1 MKYPGKFITF
11 EGGEGVGKST
21 QAQLLAKRLADQ
33 GIEVVTTREPG
44 GTPGAEIVRHLLKTG
59 MLEPLGPFTET
70 IMVSAARDDHLNEVI
85 RPALA
90 QGKWV
95 ISDRFADS
103 TRAYQGRASGVAPKI
118 INALERIVVGD
129 DQPDL
134 TLLLDL
140 PLETGMK
147 RAKKRACEGEG
158 GLKDDRFDLQNR
170 EFHENLR
177 DAFHDIAEQNPD
189 RIVVVDAGR
198 QKRSVSS
205 SVWKVVRERLLD

>member
-1 MKYPGKFITF
+1 MKHPGKFITF
-11 EGGEGVGKST
+11 EGGEGAGKST
-21 QAQLLAKRLADQ
+21 QAELLAKRLTDK

-44 GTPGAEIVRHLLKTG
+44 GTPGAELVRYLLKTG

-85 RPALA
+85 RPALED
-90 QGKWV
+90 GKWV

-103 TRAYQGRASGVAPKI
+103 TRAYQGSASGVEPEI

-140 PLETGMK
+140 PLETGLDRTK
-147 RAKKRACEGEG
+147 SRAGEEGVE
-158 GLKDDRFDLQNR
+158 DDRFDRQDKN
-170 EFHENLR
+170 FHKNLR
-177 DAFHDIAEQNPD
+177 EAFHDIAEQNPD
-189 RIVVVDAGR
+189 RVVVVDAGR
-198 QKRSVSS
+198 LKRSVSS
-205 SVWKVVRERLLD
+205 SVWKVVQDRLLS

>member
-1 MKYPGKFITF
+1 MKHPGKFITF
-11 EGGEGVGKST
+11 EGGEGAGKST
-21 QAQLLAKRLADQ
+21 QAELLAKRLTDK

-44 GTPGAEIVRHLLKTG
+44 GTPGAELVRYLLKTG

-85 RPALA
+85 RPALED
-90 QGKWV
+90 GKWV

-103 TRAYQGRASGVAPKI
+103 TRAYQGSASGVEPEI

-140 PLETGMK
+140 PLETGLD
-147 RAKKRACEGEG
+147 RAKSRAGEEGVE
-158 GLKDDRFDLQNR
+158 DDRFDRQDKN
-170 EFHENLR
+170 FHKNLR
-177 DAFHDIAEQNPD
+177 EAFHDIAEQNPD
-189 RIVVVDAGR
+189 RVVVVDAGR
-198 QKRSVSS
+198 LKRSVSS
-205 SVWKVVRERLLD
+205 SVWKVVQDRLLS

>member
-1 MKYPGKFITF
+1 MKFPGKFITF

-70 IMVSAARDDHLNEVI
+70 LMVSAARDDHLNEVI
-85 RPALA
+85 RPALV

-103 TRAYQGRASGVAPKI
+103 TRAYQGRASGVAPEI

-158 GLKDDRFDLQNR
+158 GLEDDRFDRQSR
-170 EFHENLR
+170 KFHKNLR
-177 DAFHDIAEQNPD
+177 DAFHDIADQNPD

-205 SVWKVVRERLLD
+205 LVWKVVRERLLD